1 MSFYESG
8 KPEIN
13 AALRQC
19 GAVIVGPAANSRNFI
34 HGTFSLRKR
43 RGVIRAFIF

>member
-13 AALRQC
+13 AALRQRDATVSVRRRIPGISFTKLFHDEK
-19 GAVIVGPAANSRNFI
+19 GAE
-34 HGTFSLRKR
+34 
-43 RGVIRAFIF
+43 